1 MTDTKQKTVI
11 AFYSARHGSGKS
23 TACAFLKEQLEA
35 AGHTVEVLSF
45 AAPLR
50 EFCKALIVA
59 QYPNTTNDAAK
70 WLLTEGKDDYIFEG
84 WTVAPRE
91 HYLIPVGEAARATF
105 GEDFWCDKLLEAIEK
120 SPAEFI
126 LIDDMRRPN
135 EYAALHELG
144 AQMVLVIRPCD
155 HTKGGGRSRIEG
167 ELANYAF
174 PHIVVNYGGLED
186 LDDEVSKLLPEN
198 AE

>member
-23 TACAFLKEQLEA
+23 TACAFLKKQLED

-50 EFCKALIVA
+50 EFCKSLIVEQHKLHPSVA
-59 QYPNTTNDAAK
+59 EGMLTDGKNNRFNCCLHNT
-70 WLLTEGKDDYIFEG
+70 
-84 WTVAPRE
+84 PRE

-105 GEDFWCDKLLEAIEK
+105 GEDFWCDKLLEAVKK

-144 AQMVLVIRPCD
+144 AQMVLVIRPHD
-155 HTKGGGRSRIEG
+155 HTKIGGRPRIEG

-174 PHIVVNYGGLED
+174 PNIVVNYGGLEQ
-186 LDDEVSKLLPEN
+186 LQMEVERLLPEN